1 MDISADFLYLLKN
14 EKKAFHSLNRNH
26 WFFDNVHKTNIEN
39 HFLKGNASSVLHDI
53 CFFVESFSFQKT
65 NGLSCINAKLT

>member
-14 EKKAFHSLNRNH
+14 EKKAFHSLNRNDR
-26 WFFDNVHKTNIEN
+26 FFDNVHKTKLEN

-53 CFFVESFSFQKT
+53 WFFVESFSFQKT